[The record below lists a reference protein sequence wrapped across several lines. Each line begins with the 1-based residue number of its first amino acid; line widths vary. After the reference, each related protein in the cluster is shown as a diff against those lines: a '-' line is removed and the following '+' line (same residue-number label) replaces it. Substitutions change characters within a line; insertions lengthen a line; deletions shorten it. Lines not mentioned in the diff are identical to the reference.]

1 MICTACG
8 MHNEHG
14 KFCGH
19 CGAPLP
25 TEVNENLTHSTEKDK
40 SVKDSVTDGWNKIK
54 QSDAYKQGI
63 SISKQYGSY
72 FIQTIKAP
80 SKAAKLVTSAHVIN
94 AIISIIL
101 TSLFIPLTTY
111 FLAGKYTFGGSVPFG
126 SFVIKPFALILIS
139 FAISSGVAFAMLR
152 LARVKT
158 DYLTVLSKIGV
169 LFVLAL
175 ATFIISTLSAVI
187 GLSYSFTM
195 IFFSLGLF
203 TLIIAHAHILLTA
216 RKENEGGFDLI
227 YGTIITVVVL
237 MYVLSK
243 AAQVGVQGIL
253 GNFF

>member
-25 TEVNENLTHSTEKDK
+25 TEVNENQTHSTEKDK

-72 FIQTIKAP
+72 FVQTIKAP
-80 SKAAKLVTSAHVIN
+80 SKSVKLVTSAHVIN

-111 FLAGKYTFGGSVPFG
+111 FMASKYSFTGSLPFG
-126 SFVIKPFALILIS
+126 SFVIKPFALVMIS
-139 FAISSGVAFAMLR
+139 FVISSGVAFAILR

-169 LFVLAL
+169 LFVPAL
-175 ATFIISTLSAVI
+175 ATFIVSTITALL
-187 GLSYSFTM
+187 GLGTSITM
-195 IFFSLGLF
+195 IFVYLGLF
-203 TLIIAHAHILLTA
+203 AIIIAHAGILLTA

-227 YGTIITVVVL
+227 YGAIITVVVL
-237 MYVLSK
+237 MYILSK
-243 AAQVGVQGIL
+243 AAQIGVQGLL
-253 GNFF
+253 GNIF